1 MADKGTTTDIAP
13 VNHADEAAAKNFSL
27 DKFLVKLQLEEPFF
41 CKVLR
46 KVTKVRTEAIPTA
59 GVLAKDGDI
68 KLWWNPKFL
77 ASLTPKQVLGL
88 LKHECYHLV
97 FEHTTTRR
105 HDPHIVWNYG
115 ADLAI
120 NSLIP
125 LDELPE
131 GGLVPGK
138 AFDELKAEQLEKMTE
153 AQINRF
159 NVLSAKI
166 ASFPKG
172 EAGEWYFTRL
182 MEDEETKDALT
193 KPVDG
198 DEAGEGEGG
207 MGSGLP
213 GSMDDHE
220 GWGEMTDEEREIAK
234 GKIRQAVEEAVKE
247 CDRKGQWGSVSSETR
262 GKIREAISREIPWE
276 MILKQFVGMTRRSNR
291 STSRMRLNKKYPGIH
306 SGHKRGYTSSIAV
319 YIDQSGSVTNDELA
333 LLFGELRNL
342 AKNTEFVTYHFDT
355 EVDESSETVWR
366 SGKTPETHRTRCGG
380 TCFKAPTV
388 HANKNKHRFDGY
400 LILTDGYAPD
410 PGHSRLKRGWVV
422 TTDGAIADFM
432 GGEVKVKMKERK
444 AA

>member
-13 VNHADEAAAKNFSL
+13 VNHADEVAAKSFDL

-77 ASLTPKQVLGL
+77 ASLTPKQVIGL

-105 HDPHIVWNYG
+105 FDPHVVWNYG

-125 LDELPE
+125 EDELPE
-131 GGLVPGK
+131 GGLIPGK
-138 AFDELKAEQLEKMTE
+138 AFADLTDEQLEKMTE
-153 AQINRF
+153 EQINRY

-166 ASFPKG
+166 ASFPSH

-193 KPVDG
+193 KPVNG
-198 DEAGEGEGG
+198 DETGEGEGG
-207 MGSGLP
+207 AASGLP
-213 GSMDDHE
+213 GTMDDHE
-220 GWGEMTDEEREIAK
+220 GWGDMTDEEREIAK

-247 CDRKGQWGSVSSETR
+247 CDKKGQWGSVGAETR
-262 GKIREAISREIPWE
+262 GKIREAISKEIPWE
-276 MILKQFVGMTRRSNR
+276 LILKQFVGMSRRANR

-319 YIDQSGSVTNDELA
+319 YIDQSGSVSNDELS

-355 EVDESSETVWR
+355 EVDEKSETVWR
-366 SGKTPETHRTRCGG
+366 AGKTPETHRTRCGG

-422 TTDGAIADFM
+422 TTDGAIGDFM
-432 GGEVKVKMKERK
+432 KNEVKIKMKERK

>member
-1 MADKGTTTDIAP
+1 MADKGTSTDIAP
-13 VNHADEAAAKNFSL
+13 VNNADEIAAKNFDL

-46 KVTKVRTEAIPTA
+46 KVTKVKTSMIPTA
-59 GVLAKDGDI
+59 GVLAKEGDI
-68 KLWWNPKFL
+68 KLWWNPAFL
-77 ASLTPKQVLGL
+77 ASLTPKQVIGL

-105 HDPHIVWNYG
+105 LDPHVVWNYG

-125 LDELPE
+125 EDELPE
-131 GGLVPGK
+131 GGLIPGK
-138 AFDELKAEQLEKMTE
+138 AFAELTEEQLEKMTDD
-153 AQINRF
+153 QVNRYGI
-159 NVLSAKI
+159 LSTKI
-166 ASFPKG
+166 ESFPKG
-172 EAGEWYFTRL
+172 EAGEWYFARL

-193 KPVDG
+193 KPVEG
-198 DEAGEGEGG
+198 DGEGG
-207 MGSGLP
+207 EGSGLP

-220 GWGEMTDEEREIAK
+220 GWGDMTDEEREIAK
-234 GKIRQAVEEAVKE
+234 GKIRQAVEDAVKE
-247 CDRKGQWGSVSSETR
+247 CDKKGQWGSVGAETR
-262 GKIREAISREIPWE
+262 SQIREAISKEIPWE
-276 MILKQFVGMTRRSNR
+276 MILKQFVGMSRRAKR

-319 YIDQSGSVTNDELA
+319 YIDQSGSVSNDELA

-355 EVDESSETVWR
+355 GVDEKSETVWR
-366 SGKTPETHRTRCGG
+366 AGKTPETHRTRCGG
-380 TCFKAPTV
+380 TCFKAPSE

-400 LILTDGYAPD
+400 LILTDGYAPN

-422 TTDGAIADFM
+422 TTEGSIQDFM
-432 GGEVKVKMKERK
+432 GKEVKIKMKERK